1 MPCSKVVIWAKRVA
15 FIEAFSRTTGSLF
28 FCKLSSM
35 ASTEEKPCCLAS
47 ADELETSVRS
57 VSSKLRKMGYDVE
70 LASANASKSF
80 SDEQEAT
87 LSNFVTDNSGV
98 YTYAEIASNFEGGAF
113 SAKSIQ
119 GKILSMQLTEHV
131 KPAPKVE
138 TVKTYS
144 EDEESQFISMVND
157 GAFIEDIA
165 EGLGRSVN
173 SIRGKA
179 LSLLRAGEIN
189 AIPKQEHTKGS
200 SKADPLAD
208 VEINDMTVEEIADEI
223 GKTVRGVKTMLTRR
237 GLQCADYNGAARK
250 EIG

>member
-1 MPCSKVVIWAKRVA
+1 MALPKWTDERTQQLTDFVGSESPVSQATVA
-15 FIEAFSRTTGSLF
+15 NA
-28 FCKLSSM
+28 
-35 ASTEEKPCCLAS
+35 

-98 YTYAEIASNFEGGAF
+98 YTYAEIAENFEGGAF

-144 EDEESQFISMVND
+144 EDEESQFISLVND

-165 EGLGRSVN
+165 EALGRSVN

-208 VEINDMTVEEIADEI
+208 VEIDGMTVEEIADQI

>member
-1 MPCSKVVIWAKRVA
+1 MALPKWTDERTQQLTDFVGSESPVSQATVA
-15 FIEAFSRTTGSLF
+15 NA
-28 FCKLSSM
+28 
-35 ASTEEKPCCLAS
+35 

-57 VSSKLRKMGYDVE
+57 VSSKLRKMGFDVE
-70 LASANASKSF
+70 LASASQSKAF
-80 SDEQEAT
+80 SDEQEST
-87 LSNFVTDNSGV
+87 LSNFVQDNSGS
-98 YTYAEIASNFEGGAF
+98 YTYAEIAENFEGGHF

-138 TVKTYS
+138 TVKSYN
-144 EDEESQFISMVND
+144 EDEEVTFVNMVND
-157 GAFIEDIA
+157 GAYIEQIA
-165 EGLGRSVN
+165 ESLGRSVN

-189 AIPKQEHTKGS
+189 AIPKQEHVTGN

-208 VEINDMTVEEIADEI
+208 MDISDMSVEDIADEI